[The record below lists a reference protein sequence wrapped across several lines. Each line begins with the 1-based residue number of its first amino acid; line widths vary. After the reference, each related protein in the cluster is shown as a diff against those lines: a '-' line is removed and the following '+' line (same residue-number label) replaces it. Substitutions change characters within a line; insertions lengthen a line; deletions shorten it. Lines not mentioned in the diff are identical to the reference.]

1 MLKTNS
7 DTLHTGDMA
16 PDFALP
22 TAERD
27 VLRLSDYRGKPLVL
41 VFLRGTW

>member
-1 MLKTNS
+1 MLRTNT
-7 DTLHTGDMA
+7 DTLHTGDAA

-22 TAERD
+22 TAERNI
-27 VLRLSDYRGKPLVL
+27 LRLSDYRGKPLVL